1 MTYRRY
7 HLIENLLSELKMFGA
22 LQFYQSLKESDI
34 EEKDLV
40 LELLKEEFEWKSEK
54 RKTRRLQN
62 ANFPYTRE
70 WVTIDK
76 KINPKIPFEKIKK
89 YSNGDFVNQK
99 RNLCFIG
106 SPGLGKT
113 HCSVAIGRA
122 LCELGNTVKFYMAN
136 ELVIKLEEAQEK
148 NELSK
153 FMEKLLLPN
162 LLIIDEL
169 GFVPF
174 SDNGARLLFDIFSK
188 RYEQGSIL
196 ITTNLDLPK
205 WIQTF
210 GSKELT
216 KALID
221 RFTHRCDIF
230 VFEGESY
237 RFIESRKEK
246 INLKS

>member
-1 MTYRRY
+1 M
-7 HLIENLLSELKMFGA
+7 IEELLQNLKMFGA
-22 LQFYQSLKESDI
+22 LNFYKTIKETEYDN
-34 EEKDLV
+34 EDLV
-40 LELLKEEFEWKSEK
+40 LQLLKNEHNWKSEK
-54 RKTRRLQN
+54 RKSRRFQM
-62 ANFPYTRE
+62 ANFPYVRE
-70 WVTIDK
+70 WSSINNSA
-76 KINPKIPFEKIKK
+76 NPKIPFEKIKK
-89 YSNGDFVNQK
+89 FSNGDFVNQK

-106 SPGLGKT
+106 APGLGKT

-122 LCELGNTVKFYMAN
+122 LCEQGNTVRFFSAID
-136 ELVIKLEEAQEK
+136 LVLKLEEAQS
-148 NELSK
+148 NNTLGRL
-153 FMEKLLLPN
+153 MEKILTPD

-210 GSKELT
+210 GSIELT

-230 VFEGESY
+230 VFEGDSY
-237 RFIESRKEK
+237 RFLESKKEK
-246 INLKS
+246 SGSKA

>member
-1 MTYRRY
+1 
-7 HLIENLLSELKMFGA
+7 MFGA
-22 LQFYQSLKESDI
+22 LQFYQTLKETDY

-40 LELLKEEFEWKSEK
+40 LELLKSEHDWKSDK
-54 RKTRRLQN
+54 RKARRFQM
-62 ANFPYTRE
+62 ANFPFVRE
-70 WVTIDK
+70 WAAIDK
-76 KINPKIPFEKIKK
+76 KANPKIPFEKIKK

-113 HCSVAIGRA
+113 HSSVAIGRA
-122 LCELGNTVKFYMAN
+122 LCELGNTVRFYSAN
-136 ELVIKLEEAQEK
+136 DLVVQLEEAQQA
-148 NELSK
+148 NLLSK
-153 FMEKLLLPN
+153 LMDKILSPD

-221 RFTHRCDIF
+221 RYTHKCDIF

-237 RFIESRKEK
+237 RFLESKNEK
-246 INLKS
+246 AHLKV

>member
-1 MTYRRY
+1 
-7 HLIENLLSELKMFGA
+7 LIEELLQKLKMFGA
-22 LQFYQSLKESDI
+22 LQFYQTLNETDYD
-34 EEKDLV
+34 EKDLV
-40 LELLKEEFEWKSEK
+40 LELLKSEHDWKSDK
-54 RKTRRLQN
+54 RKARRFQI
-62 ANFPYTRE
+62 ANFPFVRE
-70 WVTIDK
+70 WAAIDK
-76 KINPKIPFEKIKK
+76 KANPKIPFEKIKK
-89 YSNGDFVNQK
+89 FSNGDFVNQK

-122 LCELGNTVKFYMAN
+122 LCELGNTVRFYSAN
-136 ELVIKLEEAQEK
+136 DLVVQLEEAQQA
-148 NELSK
+148 NLLSK
-153 FMEKLLLPN
+153 LMDKIMFPD

-221 RFTHRCDIF
+221 RYTHKCDIF

-237 RFIESRKEK
+237 RFLESKNEK
-246 INLKS
+246 AHLKA

>member
-1 MTYRRY
+1 
-7 HLIENLLSELKMFGA
+7 LIEELLQKLKMFGA
-22 LQFYQSLKESDI
+22 LELYLTIKETDYD
-34 EEKDLV
+34 EKDLV
-40 LELLKEEFEWKSEK
+40 LELLKYESDWKSEK
-54 RKTRRLQN
+54 RKTRRLHT
-62 ANFPYTRE
+62 ANFPFVRE
-70 WVTIDK
+70 WASIDK
-76 KINPKIPFEKIKK
+76 KANPKIPFEKIKK
-89 YSNGDFVNQK
+89 YSNGEFVSQK

-113 HCSVAIGRA
+113 HSSVAIGRA
-122 LCELGNTVKFYMAN
+122 LCENGNTVRFYSAN
-136 ELVIKLEEAQEK
+136 ELVVQLEEAQQK
-148 NELSK
+148 NMLSK
-153 FMEKLLLPN
+153 LMDKIMAPD

-174 SDNGARLLFDIFSK
+174 SDNGSRLLFDIFSK

-196 ITTNLDLPK
+196 VTTNLDLPK

-221 RFTHRCDIF
+221 RYTHRCDIF

-237 RFIESRKEK
+237 RFLESKNEK
-246 INLKS
+246 SHLKQ

>member
-1 MTYRRY
+1 M
-7 HLIENLLSELKMFGA
+7 IEELLQNLKMFGA
-22 LQFYQSLKESDI
+22 LNFYRTIKETEYDNG
-34 EEKDLV
+34 DLV
-40 LELLKEEFEWKSEK
+40 LQLLKNEHDWKSEK
-54 RKTRRLQN
+54 RKSRRFQM
-62 ANFPYTRE
+62 ANFPYVRE
-70 WVTIDK
+70 WSSINNSA
-76 KINPKIPFEKIKK
+76 NPKIPFEKIKK
-89 YSNGDFVNQK
+89 FSNGDFVNQK

-106 SPGLGKT
+106 APGLGKT

-122 LCELGNTVKFYMAN
+122 LCEQGNTVRFYSAIDMV
-136 ELVIKLEEAQEK
+136 LKLEEAQS
-148 NELSK
+148 NNTLGRL
-153 FMEKLLLPN
+153 MEKILTPD

-210 GSKELT
+210 GSIELT

-230 VFEGESY
+230 VFEGDSY
-237 RFIESRKEK
+237 RFLESKKEK
-246 INLKS
+246 SG

>member
-1 MTYRRY
+1 
-7 HLIENLLSELKMFGA
+7 LIEELLQNLKMFGA
-22 LQFYQSLKESDI
+22 LNFYRTIKETEYDNG
-34 EEKDLV
+34 DLV
-40 LELLKEEFEWKSEK
+40 LQLLKNEHDWKSEK
-54 RKTRRLQN
+54 RKSRRFQM
-62 ANFPYTRE
+62 ANFPYVRE
-70 WVTIDK
+70 WSSINNSA
-76 KINPKIPFEKIKK
+76 NPKIPFEKIKK
-89 YSNGDFVNQK
+89 FSNGDFVNQK

-106 SPGLGKT
+106 APGLGKT

-122 LCELGNTVKFYMAN
+122 LCEQGNTVRFYSAID
-136 ELVIKLEEAQEK
+136 LVLKLEEAQS
-148 NELSK
+148 NNTLGRL
-153 FMEKLLLPN
+153 MEKILTPD

-210 GSKELT
+210 GSIELT

-230 VFEGESY
+230 VFEGDSY
-237 RFIESRKEK
+237 RFLESKKEK
-246 INLKS
+246 SSSKA

>member
-1 MTYRRY
+1 
-7 HLIENLLSELKMFGA
+7 LIEELLQNLKMFGA
-22 LQFYQSLKESDI
+22 LNFYKTIKETEYDN
-34 EEKDLV
+34 EDLV
-40 LELLKEEFEWKSEK
+40 LQLLKNEHNWKSEK
-54 RKTRRLQN
+54 RKSRRFQM
-62 ANFPYTRE
+62 ANFPYVRE
-70 WVTIDK
+70 WSSINNSA
-76 KINPKIPFEKIKK
+76 NPKIPFEKIKK
-89 YSNGDFVNQK
+89 FSNGDFVNQK

-106 SPGLGKT
+106 APGLGKT

-122 LCELGNTVKFYMAN
+122 LCEQGNTVRFFSAID
-136 ELVIKLEEAQEK
+136 LVLKLEEAQS
-148 NELSK
+148 NNTLGRL
-153 FMEKLLLPN
+153 MEKILTPD

-210 GSKELT
+210 GSIELT

-230 VFEGESY
+230 VFEGDSY
-237 RFIESRKEK
+237 RFLESKKEK
-246 INLKS
+246 SGSKA

>member
-1 MTYRRY
+1 M
-7 HLIENLLSELKMFGA
+7 IEELLQNLKMFGA
-22 LQFYQSLKESDI
+22 LNFYRTIKETEYDNG
-34 EEKDLV
+34 DLV
-40 LELLKEEFEWKSEK
+40 LQLLKNEHDWKSEK
-54 RKTRRLQN
+54 RKSRRFQM
-62 ANFPYTRE
+62 ANFPYVRE
-70 WVTIDK
+70 WSSINNSA
-76 KINPKIPFEKIKK
+76 NPKIPFEKIKK
-89 YSNGDFVNQK
+89 FSNGDFVNQK

-106 SPGLGKT
+106 APGLGKT

-122 LCELGNTVKFYMAN
+122 LCEQGNTVRFYSAID
-136 ELVIKLEEAQEK
+136 LVLKLEEAQS
-148 NELSK
+148 NNTLGRL
-153 FMEKLLLPN
+153 MEKILTPD

-210 GSKELT
+210 GSIELT

-230 VFEGESY
+230 VFEGDSY
-237 RFIESRKEK
+237 RFLESKKEK
-246 INLKS
+246 SGSKA

>member
-1 MTYRRY
+1 M
-7 HLIENLLSELKMFGA
+7 IEELLQNLKMFGA
-22 LQFYQSLKESDI
+22 LNFYKTIKETEYDN
-34 EEKDLV
+34 EDLV
-40 LELLKEEFEWKSEK
+40 LQLLKNEHNWKSEK
-54 RKTRRLQN
+54 RKSRRFQM
-62 ANFPYTRE
+62 ANFPYVRE
-70 WVTIDK
+70 WSSINNSA
-76 KINPKIPFEKIKK
+76 NPKIPFEKIKK
-89 YSNGDFVNQK
+89 FSNGDFVNQK

-106 SPGLGKT
+106 APGLGKT

-122 LCELGNTVKFYMAN
+122 LCEQGNTVRFFSAID
-136 ELVIKLEEAQEK
+136 LVMKLEEAQS
-148 NELSK
+148 NNTLGRL
-153 FMEKLLLPN
+153 MEKILTPD

-210 GSKELT
+210 GSIELT

-230 VFEGESY
+230 VFEGDSY
-237 RFIESRKEK
+237 RFLESKKEK
-246 INLKS
+246 SGSKA

>member
-1 MTYRRY
+1 
-7 HLIENLLSELKMFGA
+7 LIEELLQNLKMFGA
-22 LQFYQSLKESDI
+22 LNFYRTIKETEYDNG
-34 EEKDLV
+34 DLV
-40 LELLKEEFEWKSEK
+40 LQLLKNEHDWKSEK
-54 RKTRRLQN
+54 RKSRRFQM
-62 ANFPYTRE
+62 ANFPYVRE
-70 WVTIDK
+70 WSSINNSA
-76 KINPKIPFEKIKK
+76 NPKIPFEKIKK
-89 YSNGDFVNQK
+89 FSNGDFVNQK

-106 SPGLGKT
+106 APGLGKT

-122 LCELGNTVKFYMAN
+122 LCEQGNTVRFYSAID
-136 ELVIKLEEAQEK
+136 LVLKLEEAQS
-148 NELSK
+148 NNTLGRL
-153 FMEKLLLPN
+153 MEKILTPD

-210 GSKELT
+210 GSIELT

-230 VFEGESY
+230 VFEGDSY
-237 RFIESRKEK
+237 RFLESKKEK
-246 INLKS
+246 SGSKA

>member
-1 MTYRRY
+1 
-7 HLIENLLSELKMFGA
+7 MFGA
-22 LQFYQSLKESDI
+22 LQFYQTLKETDY

-40 LELLKEEFEWKSEK
+40 LELLKSEHDWKSDK
-54 RKTRRLQN
+54 RKARRFQM
-62 ANFPYTRE
+62 ANFPFVRE
-70 WVTIDK
+70 WAAIDK
-76 KINPKIPFEKIKK
+76 KANPKIPFEKIKK

-113 HCSVAIGRA
+113 HSSVAIGRA
-122 LCELGNTVKFYMAN
+122 LCELGNTVRFYSAN
-136 ELVIKLEEAQEK
+136 DLVVQLEEAQQA
-148 NELSK
+148 NLLSK
-153 FMEKLLLPN
+153 LMDKIMSPD

-221 RFTHRCDIF
+221 RYTHKCDIF

-237 RFIESRKEK
+237 RFLESKNEK
-246 INLKS
+246 SHLKA

>member
-1 MTYRRY
+1 M
-7 HLIENLLSELKMFGA
+7 IEELLQKLKMFGA
-22 LQFYQSLKESDI
+22 LAFYQTLDETEY

-40 LELLKEEFEWKSEK
+40 LELLKREFDWKSEK
-54 RKTRRLQN
+54 RKTRRLHT
-62 ANFPYTRE
+62 ANFPFVRE
-70 WVTIDK
+70 WASIDK
-76 KINPKIPFEKIKK
+76 KANPKIQFEKIKK
-89 YSNGDFVNQK
+89 YSNGEFVNQK

-106 SPGLGKT
+106 APGLGKT
-113 HCSVAIGRA
+113 HSSVAIGRA
-122 LCELGNTVKFYMAN
+122 LCEQGNTVRFYSAN
-136 ELVIKLEEAQEK
+136 ELVVQLEEAQQA
-148 NELSK
+148 NMLSK
-153 FMEKLLLPN
+153 FMDKILAPD

-174 SDNGARLLFDIFSK
+174 SDNGSRLLFDIFSK

-196 ITTNLDLPK
+196 VTTNLDLPK

-221 RFTHRCDIF
+221 RYTHRCDIF

-237 RFIESRKEK
+237 RFLESKNEK
-246 INLKS
+246 SHLKQ

>member
-1 MTYRRY
+1 
-7 HLIENLLSELKMFGA
+7 MFGA
-22 LQFYQSLKESDI
+22 LQFYQSLRESDYD
-34 EEKDLV
+34 EKNLI
-40 LELLKEEFEWKSEK
+40 LELLKSEHEWKSDK
-54 RKTRRLQN
+54 RKKRRYQI
-62 ANFPYTRE
+62 ANFPFVRE
-70 WVTIDK
+70 WVSIDK
-76 KINPKIPFEKIKK
+76 KANPKIEFEKIKK
-89 YSNGDFVNQK
+89 FSNGEFVSQK

-113 HCSVAIGRA
+113 HCTVAIGRA
-122 LCELGNTVKFYMAN
+122 LCEQGNTVRFYSAN
-136 ELVIKLEEAQEK
+136 DLVTQLEEAQQS
-148 NELSK
+148 NTLSK
-153 FMEKLLLPN
+153 FMDKIMSPD

-174 SDNGARLLFDIFSK
+174 SDNGARLLFEIFSK

-237 RFIESRKEK
+237 RFQESKEEK
-246 INLKS
+246 IKAKN

>member
-1 MTYRRY
+1 M
-7 HLIENLLSELKMFGA
+7 
-22 LQFYQSLKESDI
+22 
-34 EEKDLV
+34 
-40 LELLKEEFEWKSEK
+40 
-54 RKTRRLQN
+54 
-62 ANFPYTRE
+62 ANFPYVRE
-70 WVTIDK
+70 WSSINNSA
-76 KINPKIPFEKIKK
+76 NPKIPFEKIKK
-89 YSNGDFVNQK
+89 FSNGDFVNQK

-106 SPGLGKT
+106 APGLGKT

-122 LCELGNTVKFYMAN
+122 LCEQGNTVRFYSAID
-136 ELVIKLEEAQEK
+136 LVLKLEEAQS
-148 NELSK
+148 NNTLGRL
-153 FMEKLLLPN
+153 MEKILTPD

-210 GSKELT
+210 GSIELT

-230 VFEGESY
+230 VFEGDSY
-237 RFIESRKEK
+237 RFLESKKEK
-246 INLKS
+246 SGSKA

>member
-1 MTYRRY
+1 MNYRGYR
-7 HLIENLLSELKMFGA
+7 LIEELLQKLKMFGA
-22 LQFYQSLKESDI
+22 LQFYQTLKETDYD
-34 EEKDLV
+34 EKDLV
-40 LELLKEEFEWKSEK
+40 FELLKSEHDWKSDK
-54 RKTRRLQN
+54 RKTRRLQV
-62 ANFPYTRE
+62 ANFPFVRE
-70 WVTIDK
+70 WAAIDK
-76 KINPKIPFEKIKK
+76 KANPKIPFEKIKK

-113 HCSVAIGRA
+113 HSSVAIGRA
-122 LCELGNTVKFYMAN
+122 LCELGNTVRFYSAN
-136 ELVIKLEEAQEK
+136 DLVVQLEEAQQANLLGK
-148 NELSK
+148 LMDKILS
-153 FMEKLLLPN
+153 PD

-221 RFTHRCDIF
+221 RYTHKCDIF

-237 RFIESRKEK
+237 RFLESKNEK
-246 INLKS
+246 SHLKA

>member
-1 MTYRRY
+1 
-7 HLIENLLSELKMFGA
+7 MFGA
-22 LQFYQSLKESDI
+22 LQFYQTLKETDYD
-34 EEKDLV
+34 EKDL
-40 LELLKEEFEWKSEK
+40 LQELLKSERDWKSDR
-54 RKTRRLQN
+54 RKIRRFQM
-62 ANFPYTRE
+62 ANFPFVRE
-70 WVTIDK
+70 WAAIDK
-76 KINPKIPFEKIKK
+76 KANPKIPFEKIKK

-113 HCSVAIGRA
+113 HSSVAIGRA
-122 LCELGNTVKFYMAN
+122 LCELGNTVRFYSAN
-136 ELVIKLEEAQEK
+136 DLVVQLEEAQK
-148 NELSK
+148 DNLLSK
-153 FMEKLLLPN
+153 LMDKILSPD

-221 RFTHRCDIF
+221 RYTHKCDIF

-237 RFIESRKEK
+237 RFLESRNEK
-246 INLKS
+246 SHLKA

>member
-1 MTYRRY
+1 
-7 HLIENLLSELKMFGA
+7 MFGA
-22 LQFYQSLKESDI
+22 LELYLTIKETDYD
-34 EEKDLV
+34 EKDLV
-40 LELLKEEFEWKSEK
+40 LELLKYESDWKSEK
-54 RKTRRLQN
+54 RKTRRLHT
-62 ANFPYTRE
+62 ANFPFVRE
-70 WVTIDK
+70 WASIDK
-76 KINPKIPFEKIKK
+76 KANPKIPFEKIKK
-89 YSNGDFVNQK
+89 YSNGEFVSQK

-113 HCSVAIGRA
+113 HSSVAIGRA
-122 LCELGNTVKFYMAN
+122 LCENGNTVRFYSAN
-136 ELVIKLEEAQEK
+136 ELVVQLEEAQQK
-148 NELSK
+148 NMLSK
-153 FMEKLLLPN
+153 LMDKIMAPD

-174 SDNGARLLFDIFSK
+174 SDNGSRLLFDIFSK

-196 ITTNLDLPK
+196 VTTNLDLPK

-221 RFTHRCDIF
+221 RYTHRCDIF

-237 RFIESRKEK
+237 RFLESKNEK
-246 INLKS
+246 SHLKQ

>member
-1 MTYRRY
+1 
-7 HLIENLLSELKMFGA
+7 MFGA
-22 LQFYQSLKESDI
+22 LNFYRTIKETEYDNG
-34 EEKDLV
+34 DLV
-40 LELLKEEFEWKSEK
+40 LQLLKNEHDWKSEK
-54 RKTRRLQN
+54 RKSRRFQM
-62 ANFPYTRE
+62 ANFPYVRE
-70 WVTIDK
+70 WSSINNSA
-76 KINPKIPFEKIKK
+76 NPKIPFEKIKK
-89 YSNGDFVNQK
+89 FSNGDFVNQK
-99 RNLCFIG
+99 RNLYFIG
-106 SPGLGKT
+106 APGLGKT

-122 LCELGNTVKFYMAN
+122 LCEQGNTVRFYSAID
-136 ELVIKLEEAQEK
+136 LVLKLEEAQS
-148 NELSK
+148 NNTLGRL
-153 FMEKLLLPN
+153 MEKILTPD

-210 GSKELT
+210 GSIELT

-230 VFEGESY
+230 VFEGDSY
-237 RFIESRKEK
+237 RFLESKKEK
-246 INLKS
+246 SGSKA

>member
-1 MTYRRY
+1 
-7 HLIENLLSELKMFGA
+7 LIEELLQNLKMFGA
-22 LQFYQSLKESDI
+22 LNFYRSIKETEYDDG
-34 EEKDLV
+34 ELV
-40 LELLKEEFEWKSEK
+40 LQLLRNEHDWKSEK
-54 RKTRRLQN
+54 RKSRRFHM
-62 ANFPYTRE
+62 ANFPYVRE
-70 WVTIDK
+70 WSSIDK
-76 KINPKIPFEKIKK
+76 AANPKIPFEKIKK
-89 YSNGDFVNQK
+89 FSNGDFVNQK

-106 SPGLGKT
+106 APGLGKT

-122 LCELGNTVKFYMAN
+122 LCEQGNTVKFYSAID
-136 ELVIKLEEAQEK
+136 LVLKLEEAQS
-148 NELSK
+148 NNTLSK
-153 FMEKLLLPN
+153 LMEKILYPD

-210 GSKELT
+210 GSIELT

-230 VFEGESY
+230 VFEGDSY
-237 RFIESRKEK
+237 RFLESKKEK
-246 INLKS
+246 SGSKA

>member
-1 MTYRRY
+1 MNYRGY
-7 HLIENLLSELKMFGA
+7 NLIEELLQQLKMFGA
-22 LQFYQSLKESDI
+22 LEFYQTLKETDYD
-34 EEKDLV
+34 EKDLV
-40 LELLKEEFEWKSEK
+40 LELLKRESNWKSAK
-54 RKTRRLQN
+54 RKTRRLN
-62 ANFPYTRE
+62 VADFPYVRE
-70 WVTIDK
+70 WASIDK
-76 KINPKIPFEKIKK
+76 KANPKIQFDKIKK

-113 HCSVAIGRA
+113 HSSVAIGRA
-122 LCELGNTVKFYMAN
+122 LCELGNTVRFYTAN
-136 ELVIKLEEAQEK
+136 DLVTQLEEAQKE
-148 NELSK
+148 NLLSK
-153 FMEKLLLPN
+153 LMDKILSPE

-174 SDNGARLLFDIFSK
+174 SDNGSRLLFDIFSK

-196 ITTNLDLPK
+196 VTTNLDLPK

-221 RFTHRCDIF
+221 RYTHRCDIY

-237 RFIESRKEK
+237 RFLESKNEK
-246 INLKS
+246 SHLKA

>member
-1 MTYRRY
+1 M
-7 HLIENLLSELKMFGA
+7 IQELLQNLKMFGA
-22 LQFYQSLKESDI
+22 LNFYRTIKETEYDNG
-34 EEKDLV
+34 DLV
-40 LELLKEEFEWKSEK
+40 LQLLKNEHDWKSEK
-54 RKTRRLQN
+54 RKSRRFQM
-62 ANFPYTRE
+62 ANFPYVRE
-70 WVTIDK
+70 WSSINNSA
-76 KINPKIPFEKIKK
+76 NPKIPFEKIKK
-89 YSNGDFVNQK
+89 FSNGDFVNQK

-106 SPGLGKT
+106 APGLGKT

-122 LCELGNTVKFYMAN
+122 LCEQGNTVRFYSAID
-136 ELVIKLEEAQEK
+136 LVLKLEEAQS
-148 NELSK
+148 NNTLGRL
-153 FMEKLLLPN
+153 MEKILTPD

-210 GSKELT
+210 GSIELT

-230 VFEGESY
+230 VFEGDSY
-237 RFIESRKEK
+237 RFLESKKEK
-246 INLKS
+246 SGSKA

>member
-1 MTYRRY
+1 
-7 HLIENLLSELKMFGA
+7 MFGA
-22 LQFYQSLKESDI
+22 LNFYRTIKESEYDNG
-34 EEKDLV
+34 DLV
-40 LELLKEEFEWKSEK
+40 LQLLKNEHDWKSEK
-54 RKTRRLQN
+54 RKSRRFQM
-62 ANFPYTRE
+62 ANFPYVRE
-70 WVTIDK
+70 WASINSSA
-76 KINPKIPFEKIKK
+76 NPKIPFEKIKK
-89 YSNGDFVNQK
+89 FSNGDFVNQK

-106 SPGLGKT
+106 APGLGKT

-122 LCELGNTVKFYMAN
+122 LCEQGNTVRFFSAID
-136 ELVIKLEEAQEK
+136 LVLKLEEAQSNNTLGK
-148 NELSK
+148 L
-153 FMEKLLLPN
+153 MEKILTPD

-210 GSKELT
+210 GSIELT

-230 VFEGESY
+230 VFEGDSY
-237 RFIESRKEK
+237 RFLESKKEK
-246 INLKS
+246 SGSKA

>member
-1 MTYRRY
+1 
-7 HLIENLLSELKMFGA
+7 MFGA
-22 LQFYQSLKESDI
+22 LNFYRTIKETEYDNG
-34 EEKDLV
+34 DLV
-40 LELLKEEFEWKSEK
+40 LQLLKNEHDWKSEK
-54 RKTRRLQN
+54 RKSRRFQM
-62 ANFPYTRE
+62 ANFPYVRE
-70 WVTIDK
+70 WSSINNSA
-76 KINPKIPFEKIKK
+76 NPKIPFEKIKK
-89 YSNGDFVNQK
+89 FSNGDFVNQK

-106 SPGLGKT
+106 APGLGKT

-122 LCELGNTVKFYMAN
+122 LCEQGNTVRFYSAID
-136 ELVIKLEEAQEK
+136 LVLKLEEAQS
-148 NELSK
+148 NNTLGRL
-153 FMEKLLLPN
+153 MEKILTPD

-210 GSKELT
+210 GSIELT

-230 VFEGESY
+230 VFEGDSY
-237 RFIESRKEK
+237 RFLESKKEK
-246 INLKS
+246 SGSKA

>member
-1 MTYRRY
+1 
-7 HLIENLLSELKMFGA
+7 MFGA
-22 LQFYQSLKESDI
+22 LNFYKTIKETEYDN
-34 EEKDLV
+34 EDLV
-40 LELLKEEFEWKSEK
+40 LQLLKNEHNWKSEK
-54 RKTRRLQN
+54 RKSRRFQM
-62 ANFPYTRE
+62 ANFPYVRE
-70 WVTIDK
+70 WSS
-76 KINPKIPFEKIKK
+76 INNSANTKIPFEKIKK
-89 YSNGDFVNQK
+89 FSNGDFVNQK

-106 SPGLGKT
+106 APGLGKT

-122 LCELGNTVKFYMAN
+122 LCEQGNTVRFFSAID
-136 ELVIKLEEAQEK
+136 LVLKLEEAQS
-148 NELSK
+148 NNTLGRL
-153 FMEKLLLPN
+153 MEKILTPD

-210 GSKELT
+210 GSIELT

-230 VFEGESY
+230 VFEGDSY
-237 RFIESRKEK
+237 RFLESKKEK
-246 INLKS
+246 SGSKA